1 MTKAKRHEYTLLTI
15 TAYLVGAA
23 LYTALGVYSLLMGA
37 YANEAFIPTLVL
49 GWTVLGGYL
58 FFSMVSGLLFTA
70 RWLSSMRLK
79 WKLLMMVF
87 FVIPVHL
94 VMLGIL
100 YSIPYGVYNYI
111 AYRKAVEDEQER

>member
-37 YANEAFIPTLVL
+37 YANEAFSPTLVL

-87 FVIPVHL
+87 FVIPVYL